1 MHRGATALC
10 VHRRRL
16 DNAFVDQ
23 VGIISGQAGMCVV
36 FGRSSTGSDATTP
49 TCRLRRFR
57 RSRAPCLRGTSETP
71 VRRRRS
77 GSTRPQLWV

>member
-36 FGRSSTGSDATTP
+36 FGRSSRERRDHPDVSPATVQA
-49 TCRLRRFR
+49 L
-57 RSRAPCLRGTSETP
+57 SRALPPRHFGDSGAAAP
-71 VRRRRS
+71 VRVHAS
-77 GSTRPQLWV
+77 SV